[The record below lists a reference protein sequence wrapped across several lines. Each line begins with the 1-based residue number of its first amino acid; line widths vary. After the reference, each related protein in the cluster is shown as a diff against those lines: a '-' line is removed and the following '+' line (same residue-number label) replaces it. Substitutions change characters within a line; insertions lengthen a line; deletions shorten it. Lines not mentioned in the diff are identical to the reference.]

1 MNYPKPA
8 LAFADQAGL
17 LTRRGLAGDPL
28 EIAERLAAVSYYRL
42 SAYWYPF
49 RLPDDSL
56 RPGTSMDAVW
66 RRYVFDRQL
75 RLLVLDA
82 IERVEIAIRTLV
94 VNQHSLLHGP
104 FGYLDRANLPNLT
117 PADHGQLLR
126 RLRDAASRSRED
138 FVSHFFGKYTSET
151 ELPLWMVCELM
162 TFGGLLTLFR
172 GLATPLKQSISRS
185 YGVSDSVLDS
195 WLLAI
200 NQIRNLCAHHA
211 RLWNRVLGV
220 KPMIPRQRKHPQW
233 HVPVAIPDDRIFGC
247 LTVLRYLLR
256 ETAPSSQW
264 QARLQSLLTAY
275 PEIPTRDMGF
285 PADWIHSPLWQ
296 P

>member
-1 MNYPKPA
+1 MGQA
-8 LAFADQAGL
+8 LLTSRGL
-17 LTRRGLAGDPL
+17 LRDSR
-28 EIAERLAAVSYYRL
+28 EIADRLAAVSYYRL

-49 RLPDDSL
+49 RLSDDSL
-56 RPGTSMDAVW
+56 RPGTSMETIW
-66 RRYVFDRQL
+66 RRYTFDRQL

-104 FGYLDRANLPNLT
+104 FGYLDRMHLPNLT

-126 RLRDAASRSRED
+126 RTREEAGRSRED

-151 ELPLWMVCELM
+151 DLPLWMACELM

-172 GLATPLKQSISRS
+172 GLATPLKQSIARA
-185 YGVSDSVLDS
+185 YGVSDTVLDS

-200 NQIRNLCAHHA
+200 NQIRNICAHHA

-220 KPMIPRQRKHPQW
+220 KPMIPRQRKNPDW
-233 HVPVAIPDDRIFGC
+233 HTPVAIPDDRIFGC

-256 ETAPSSQW
+256 ITAPTSQW
-264 QARLQSLLTAY
+264 QSRLQTLLSSY
-275 PEIPTRDMGF
+275 PEISTRDMGF
-285 PADWIHSPLWQ
+285 PEHWTDSPLWQ